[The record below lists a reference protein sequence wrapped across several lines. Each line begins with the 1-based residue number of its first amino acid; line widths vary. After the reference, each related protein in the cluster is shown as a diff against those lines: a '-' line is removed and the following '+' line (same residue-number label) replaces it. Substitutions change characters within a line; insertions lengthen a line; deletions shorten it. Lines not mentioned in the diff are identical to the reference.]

1 MKTVITYG
9 VFDLFHD
16 GHARLLERARQLGDR
31 LIVGVTT
38 DRYALERGK
47 LCVVEPLEVRM
58 ENVRR
63 NSCVDEVIVEDHP
76 GQKAEDILR
85 FGADVLV
92 MGDDWLGKFDALK
105 DLCEVVYLPR
115 TPNISSSL
123 LRNGRF
129 PFLCIGLIGSGRIA
143 GRFVQEAGYVRG
155 IQIPCVYNPRPD
167 SSASLQRFLSNHTF
181 ISKTRTLEKLYDQTD
196 AVYIASPH
204 ETHYAYAKSALEA
217 GKHVLCEKPLCLRRA
232 EAEELFALAE
242 AKGLV
247 LMEAIKTAYCPGF
260 LQLCGVA
267 RSGFIGE
274 IINVESCFTKLVPH
288 GSREWT
294 DPRCGGSFTELGSYV
309 LLPIVKLL
317 GTENLRV
324 SFDSILAE
332 NGVDLFT
339 KVNVQ
344 GSGRMASGRC
354 GIGAKGEG
362 QLTIFGTQGYILCQ
376 APWWKTSYFE
386 IRGEDPNFR
395 KSFSTDYAGD
405 GLRYEIADFLLRI
418 QGHPGRETRLL
429 PAESIWMAGVMEE
442 FLKTR

>member
-1 MKTVITYG
+1 M
-9 VFDLFHD
+9 
-16 GHARLLERARQLGDR
+16 
-31 LIVGVTT
+31 
-38 DRYALERGK
+38 
-47 LCVVEPLEVRM
+47 
-58 ENVRR
+58 
-63 NSCVDEVIVEDHP
+63 
-76 GQKAEDILR
+76 
-85 FGADVLV
+85 
-92 MGDDWLGKFDALK
+92 
-105 DLCEVVYLPR
+105 
-115 TPNISSSL
+115 
-123 LRNGRF
+123 
-129 PFLCIGLIGSGRIA
+129 
-143 GRFVQEAGYVRG
+143 
-155 IQIPCVYNPRPD
+155 
-167 SSASLQRFLSNHTF
+167 
-181 ISKTRTLEKLYDQTD
+181 
-196 AVYIASPH
+196 
-204 ETHYAYAKSALEA
+204 
-217 GKHVLCEKPLCLRRA
+217 LCEKPLCLRRA

>member
-1 MKTVITYG
+1 M
-9 VFDLFHD
+9 
-16 GHARLLERARQLGDR
+16 
-31 LIVGVTT
+31 
-38 DRYALERGK
+38 
-47 LCVVEPLEVRM
+47 
-58 ENVRR
+58 
-63 NSCVDEVIVEDHP
+63 
-76 GQKAEDILR
+76 
-85 FGADVLV
+85 
-92 MGDDWLGKFDALK
+92 
-105 DLCEVVYLPR
+105 
-115 TPNISSSL
+115 
-123 LRNGRF
+123 
-129 PFLCIGLIGSGRIA
+129 
-143 GRFVQEAGYVRG
+143 RG

-344 GSGRMASGRC
+344 GSGRIYPVPGPLVENQLFRDSRGRPQFQ
-354 GIGAKGEG
+354 KK
-362 QLTIFGTQGYILCQ
+362 LFHRLC
-376 APWWKTSYFE
+376 
-386 IRGEDPNFR
+386 RR
-395 KSFSTDYAGD
+395 
-405 GLRYEIADFLLRI
+405 R
-418 QGHPGRETRLL
+418 
-429 PAESIWMAGVMEE
+429 PA
-442 FLKTR
+442 L

>member
-1 MKTVITYG
+1 MKTVITFG

-129 PFLCIGLIGSGRIA
+129 PFLRIGLIGSGRIA

-155 IQIPCVYNPRPD
+155 IQIPCV
-167 SSASLQRFLSNHTF
+167 
-181 ISKTRTLEKLYDQTD
+181 
-196 AVYIASPH
+196 SP
-204 ETHYAYAKSALEA
+204 
-217 GKHVLCEKPLCLRRA
+217 
-232 EAEELFALAE
+232 
-242 AKGLV
+242 
-247 LMEAIKTAYCPGF
+247 
-260 LQLCGVA
+260 
-267 RSGFIGE
+267 SGF
-274 IINVESCFTKLVPH
+274 FRQPPKVP
-288 GSREWT
+288 
-294 DPRCGGSFTELGSYV
+294 F
-309 LLPIVKLL
+309 K
-317 GTENLRV
+317 
-324 SFDSILAE
+324 
-332 NGVDLFT
+332 
-339 KVNVQ
+339 
-344 GSGRMASGRC
+344 
-354 GIGAKGEG
+354 
-362 QLTIFGTQGYILCQ
+362 
-376 APWWKTSYFE
+376 SYFYLQ
-386 IRGEDPNFR
+386 DP
-395 KSFSTDYAGD
+395 D
-405 GLRYEIADFLLRI
+405 
-418 QGHPGRETRLL
+418 PGKAL
-429 PAESIWMAGVMEE
+429 
-442 FLKTR
+442 

>member
-129 PFLCIGLIGSGRIA
+129 PFLRIGLIGSGRIA
-143 GRFVQEAGYVRG
+143 GRFVQEAGYVWG

-344 GSGRMASGRC
+344 GSGRMASG
-354 GIGAKGEG
+354 
-362 QLTIFGTQGYILCQ
+362 LCQ

>member
-129 PFLCIGLIGSGRIA
+129 PFLRIGLIGSGRIA

-167 SSASLQRFLSNHTF
+167 SSASLQRFLSNHTS

>member
-129 PFLCIGLIGSGRIA
+129 PFLRIGLIGSGRIA

-155 IQIPCVYNPRPD
+155 IQIPCVYKPRPY

>member
-1 MKTVITYG
+1 MKTVITFG

-129 PFLCIGLIGSGRIA
+129 PFLRIGLIGSGRIA
-143 GRFVQEAGYVRG
+143 GRFVQEAGYVQG

>member
-129 PFLCIGLIGSGRIA
+129 PFLRIGLIGSGRIA

-354 GIGAKGEG
+354 GIGAKGEC

>member
-129 PFLCIGLIGSGRIA
+129 PFLRIGLIGSGRIA
-143 GRFVQEAGYVRG
+143 GRFVQEAGYVQG

-405 GLRYEIADFLLRI
+405 GLCYEIADFLLRI

>member
-9 VFDLFHD
+9 VFDLFHE
-16 GHARLLERARQLGDR
+16 GHVRLLERARQLGDR

-38 DRYALERGK
+38 NRYALERGK
-47 LCVVEPLEVRM
+47 LCVVEPLEIRM
-58 ENVRR
+58 ENVRA
-63 NSCVDEVIVEDHP
+63 NPCVDEVIVEDHP

-85 FGADVLV
+85 FSVDVLV

-123 LRNGRF
+123 LRNCRF
-129 PFLCIGLIGSGRIA
+129 PFLRIGLIGSGRIA

-155 IQIPCVYNPRPD
+155 VQIPCVYNPHPD
-167 SSASLQRFLSNHTF
+167 TSASLQSFLSRNTF
-181 ISKTRTLEKLYDQTD
+181 INKTRTLEKLFDQTD

-204 ETHYAYAKSALEA
+204 ETHYTYVKAALEA
-217 GKHVLCEKPLCLRRA
+217 EKHVLCEKPLCLCQA
-232 EAEELFALAE
+232 EAEELFTLAE
-242 AKGLV
+242 AKGLI

-260 LQLCGVA
+260 LQMCGVA

-294 DPRCGGSFTELGSYV
+294 DLRFGGSFTELGSYI

-317 GTENLRV
+317 GTKDTRV
-324 SFDSILAE
+324 FFDSVLGE
-332 NGVDLFT
+332 NGLDIFT

-344 GSGRMASGRC
+344 GHGRMASGQC

-362 QLTIFGTQGYILCQ
+362 QLVIFGTEGYIICK

-386 IRGEDPNFR
+386 IRTEDLHYR
-395 KSFSTDYAGD
+395 KCFANEFSGD
-405 GLRYEIADFLLRI
+405 GLRYEIADFFLRI
-418 QGHPGRETRLL
+418 QGHPGREARLL

>member
-129 PFLCIGLIGSGRIA
+129 PFLRIGLIGSGRIA
-143 GRFVQEAGYVRG
+143 GRFVQEAGYVWG

-344 GSGRMASGRC
+344 GTVPGSLVEDQLFRDPRGRPQFQKKLFYR
-354 GIGAKGEG
+354 
-362 QLTIFGTQGYILCQ
+362 LC
-376 APWWKTSYFE
+376 
-386 IRGEDPNFR
+386 RR
-395 KSFSTDYAGD
+395 
-405 GLRYEIADFLLRI
+405 R
-418 QGHPGRETRLL
+418 
-429 PAESIWMAGVMEE
+429 PA
-442 FLKTR
+442 L